1 MPSYAFM
8 DSVWTK
14 IGAAEKALAEG
25 KVASGDVSGYM
36 DKAMKA
42 LQSTID
48 AA

>member
-8 DSVWTK
+8 DTVWTK

-25 KVASGDVSGYM
+25 KVAAGDVSGYM